1 MTGDGG
7 DTGMTAS
14 LKITPSGA
22 ALGARVEGAD
32 LTRPLDADTVAAIR
46 EAWLEHLVLAFPGQ
60 KMSHDD
66 LERFT
71 GYFGPFGDDPFIA
84 PLPDRPHIIEVKREA
99 HEKASVFA
107 AAWHS
112 DWSFQD
118 TPPAATILHSKTIPP
133 VGGDTLFCNGYAA
146 YDALSDSTKAR
157 IEGLQAV
164 HSAGFAYAPDGVYG
178 EGDGA
183 DRSMTIRPDE
193 SARAARLHP
202 VVRIHPETGRK
213 TLFVNPGYVRT
224 IDGLSEED
232 AFLLLIEL
240 YQAAHDERFVYRHKW
255 EPDMLVMWDN
265 RCTQHMAT
273 GGYDGH
279 ARLLHRTTVA
289 GP

>member
-1 MTGDGG
+1 MAD
-7 DTGMTAS
+7 
-14 LKITPSGA
+14 IHVTPSGA
-22 ALGARVEGAD
+22 ALGASVTGVD
-32 LTRPLDADTVAAIR
+32 LTQPLAPGTVAAIR
-46 EAWLEHLVLAFPGQ
+46 AAWLEHLVLAFPGQ

-71 GYFGPFGDDPFIA
+71 LYFGPFGDDPFIA
-84 PLPDRPHIIEVKREA
+84 PLPDRPRIIEVKREA

-118 TPPAATILHSKTIPP
+118 TPPAATILHSKIIPP

-146 YDALSDSTKAR
+146 YEALSDATKAR

-164 HSAGFAYAPDGVYG
+164 HSAALAYAPDGVYG
-178 EGDGA
+178 AMDGP

-193 SARAARLHP
+193 RARAARLHP
-202 VVRIHPETGRK
+202 VVKIHPETGRK

-224 IDGLSEED
+224 IEGLSDEE
-232 AFLLLIEL
+232 AFFLLIEL
-240 YQAAHDERFVYRHKW
+240 YQAAHDDSVVYRHVW
-255 EPDMLVMWDN
+255 GPDMLLMWDN

>member
-1 MTGDGG
+1 MNAIT
-7 DTGMTAS
+7 
-14 LKITPSGA
+14 ITPSGA
-22 ALGARVEGAD
+22 ALGARVTGVD
-32 LTRPLDADTVAAIR
+32 LTRPLEPETVAAIR
-46 EAWLEHLVLAFPGQ
+46 KAWLEHLVLAFPGQ
-60 KMSHDD
+60 PMSHND

-71 GYFGPFGDDPFIA
+71 QYFGPFGDDPFIA
-84 PLPDRPHIIEVKREA
+84 PLSDRPHIIEVKREA

-112 DWSFQD
+112 DWSFQE
-118 TPPAATILHSKTIPP
+118 TPPAATILHSKVIPP

-146 YDALSDSTKAR
+146 YEALSDETKAR

-164 HSAGFAYAPDGVYG
+164 HSAALAYAPDGVYG
-178 EGDGA
+178 ANDGA

-193 SARAARLHP
+193 RARDTRLHP
-202 VVRIHPETGRK
+202 IVKTHPETGRK
-213 TLFVNPGYVRT
+213 TLFVNPGYVKT
-224 IDGLSEED
+224 IEGLSDEE

-255 EPDMLVMWDN
+255 EPDMLLMWDN

>member
-1 MTGDGG
+1 MSTI
-7 DTGMTAS
+7 TV
-14 LKITPSGA
+14 TPSGA
-22 ALGARVEGAD
+22 ALGARVTGVD
-32 LTRPLDADTVAAIR
+32 LTRPLDDATVAAIR
-46 EAWLEHLVLAFPGQ
+46 TAWLEHLVLAFPDQ
-60 KMSHDD
+60 AMSHDD

-71 GYFGPFGDDPFIA
+71 LYFGPFGEDPFIA
-84 PLPDRPHIIEVKREA
+84 PLPDRPRIIEVKREA

-118 TPPAATILHSKTIPP
+118 TPPAATILHSKIIPP

-146 YDALSDSTKAR
+146 YDALPEATKAR

-164 HSAGFAYAPDGVYG
+164 HSAALAYAPDGVYG
-178 EGDGA
+178 AMDA
-183 DRSMTIRPDE
+183 PDRSMTIRPDDR
-193 SARAARLHP
+193 ARAARLHP
-202 VVRIHPETGRK
+202 VVRVHPETGRK

-224 IDGLSEED
+224 IEGLSEEE
-232 AFLLLIEL
+232 AFFLLIEL
-240 YQAAHDERFVYRHKW
+240 YQAAHDESVVYRHVW
-255 EPDMLVMWDN
+255 EPNMLLMWDN